1 MSPLTL
7 DGADAR
13 LRVRLREEE
22 QNGSA
27 FAFRGRLVALGL
39 VAVWLMFAAGP
50 MRVGVGVGA
59 CVAMMAS
66 AWLVYAARA
75 SRFAKPILIGVTLLD
90 VTVIAVATLVP
101 IPGAPDG
108 GLWLEQVFGRRSLF
122 LYLVIYLTASALSY
136 SARTVVLTGAASL
149 VALVGSFVW
158 TALDLARASGID
170 LLATADQLMDLWPT
184 VRLLFARLIGP
195 GFVTPE
201 AFLIQQLVF
210 MSLCT
215 GFIAVAVWR
224 ARLHLGRT
232 LLAESG
238 RNNLARYFSPNL
250 VDRLAGAE
258 HDFEAG
264 RESKATVL
272 FVDIVGFTRL
282 MERQPPQLTIAF
294 LRVFHEHMA
303 DCIFRHGGTLDK
315 FIGDGVMATFGTPDS
330 QPDDE
335 SRALQ
340 CALDM
345 VRTVDG
351 WNRGRQMRGLLPV
364 RISVGVHAG
373 PVLMGTI
380 GSRNR
385 LEYSAVGDT
394 VNVASRLERLS
405 RSHDALVVTS
415 VETLEAAR
423 ASAGFEPAAAAR
435 FCAIGPVPVPG
446 RGRPVDICVVLAG
459 AE

>member
-1 MSPLTL
+1 MRALAL

-13 LRVRLREEE
+13 LRIRLREEE
-22 QNGSA
+22 HNGSL

-66 AWLVYAARA
+66 AWLVHAARA
-75 SRFAKPILIGVTLLD
+75 SRFATAIQVGVTLLD
-90 VTVIAVATLVP
+90 VTVIAIATLVP

-108 GLWLEQVFGRRSLF
+108 GLWLTQVFGRRTLF

-136 SARTVVLTGAASL
+136 SARTVILTGAASL
-149 VALVGSFVW
+149 VALVGSFAW
-158 TALDLARASGID
+158 TALDQARASGVD
-170 LLATADQLMDLWPT
+170 LLGAPELWPEA
-184 VRLLFARLIGP
+184 RMLFARLIGP

-215 GFIAVAVWR
+215 GFIAGAVWR
-224 ARLHLGRT
+224 ARAHLGRT
-232 LLAESG
+232 LLAEG
-238 RNNLARYFSPNL
+238 ERNNLARYFSPNL

-258 HDFEAG
+258 HDLEAG

-272 FVDIVGFTRL
+272 FVDVVGFTRL
-282 MERQPPQLTIAF
+282 MEGQPPQLTINF

-335 SRALQ
+335 ARALH
-340 CALDM
+340 CARDM
-345 VRTVDG
+345 VQAVED
-351 WNRGRQMRGLLPV
+351 WNRGRATRGLPRV
-364 RISVGVHAG
+364 RIAVGVHVG
-373 PVLMGTI
+373 PVLMGAI

-394 VNVASRLERLS
+394 VNVASRLEQLARA
-405 RSHDALVVTS
+405 HDAAIVTS
-415 VETLEAAR
+415 AETLEAAKG
-423 ASAGFEPAAAAR
+423 SAGFDATDAAR
-435 FCAIGPVPVPG
+435 FRGIGPVQVTGRAQPVEVFIVP
-446 RGRPVDICVVLAG
+446 A
-459 AE
+459 

>member
-1 MSPLTL
+1 MSAVTL

-39 VAVWLMFAAGP
+39 VALWLMFAAGP

-59 CVAMMAS
+59 CVAMMTT
-66 AWLVYAARA
+66 AWVVHAARA
-75 SRFAKPILIGVTLLD
+75 TRYAKALLLGVTLLD
-90 VTVIAVATLVP
+90 VTVITIATLVP

-108 GLWLEQVFGRRSLF
+108 GLWLEQVFGRRTLF

-158 TALDLARASGID
+158 TALDQARTSGVDLVAAAADPLMGLWPAARA
-170 LLATADQLMDLWPT
+170 
-184 VRLLFARLIGP
+184 LFARLIGP

-210 MSLCT
+210 MSICT
-215 GFIAVAVWR
+215 AFIAGAVWR
-224 ARLHLGRT
+224 ARAHLGRT
-232 LLAESG
+232 LLAEG
-238 RNNLARYFSPNL
+238 ERNNLARYFSPNL
-250 VDRLAGAE
+250 VDRLAGAA

-282 MERQPPQLTIAF
+282 MEGVPPQLTINF

-335 SRALQ
+335 ARALL
-340 CALDM
+340 CARDM
-345 VRTVDG
+345 VLAVED
-351 WNRGRQMRGLLPV
+351 WNRGRRMRGLPPV
-364 RISVGVHAG
+364 RISVGVHVG
-373 PVLMGTI
+373 PVLMGAI

-394 VNVASRLERLS
+394 VNVASRLEHLS
-405 RSHDALVVTS
+405 RAHDALIVTS
-415 VETLEAAR
+415 AETLSAAR
-423 ASAGFEPAAAAR
+423 ERAGFDAAR
-435 FCAIGPVPVPG
+435 FRGIGPVQVPG
-446 RGRPVDICVVLAG
+446 RAQPVEVFIVPA
-459 AE
+459 

>member
-1 MSPLTL
+1 MSAVTL

-13 LRVRLREEE
+13 LRIRLREEE
-22 QNGSA
+22 HNGSL

-39 VAVWLMFAAGP
+39 VALWLLFAAGP
-50 MRVGVGVGA
+50 MRVGVGA

-66 AWLVYAARA
+66 AWLVHAARA
-75 SRFAKPILIGVTLLD
+75 TRYAKALLLGVTLLD
-90 VTVIAVATLVP
+90 VTVITMATLVP

-108 GLWLEQVFGRRSLF
+108 GLWLTQVFGRRTLF

-136 SARTVVLTGAASL
+136 SARTVILTGAASL

-158 TALDLARASGID
+158 TVLDVARGSGVD
-170 LLATADQLMDLWPT
+170 LLAAADPWAGRWADLWPT
-184 VRLLFARLIGP
+184 ARPLFARLIGP

-201 AFLIQQLVF
+201 AFLIQQLIF
-210 MSLCT
+210 MTICT

-224 ARLHLGRT
+224 ARAHLGRT
-232 LLAESG
+232 LLAEG
-238 RNNLARYFSPNL
+238 ERNNLARYFSPNL

-258 HDFEAG
+258 HDLEAG

-282 MERQPPQLTIAF
+282 MEGVPPQLTINF
-294 LRVFHEHMA
+294 LRAFHEHMA
-303 DCIFRHGGTLDK
+303 ECIFRHGGTLDK

-335 SRALQ
+335 ARALG
-340 CALDM
+340 CARDM
-345 VRTVDG
+345 VQAVED
-351 WNRGRQMRGLLPV
+351 WNRGRRMRGLPPV
-364 RISVGVHAG
+364 RISVGVHVG
-373 PVLMGTI
+373 PVLMGAI

-394 VNVASRLERLS
+394 VNVASRLEHLS
-405 RSHDALVVTS
+405 RAHDALIVTS
-415 VETLEAAR
+415 AETLSAA
-423 ASAGFEPAAAAR
+423 SELAGFDAAR
-435 FCAIGPVPVPG
+435 FRGIGPVQVPG
-446 RGRPVDICVVLAG
+446 RAQPVEVFIVPAPS
-459 AE
+459 AP